1 MLESN
6 SEELH
11 HTSGPVKTSEA
22 GRKRFIFVIG
32 VLILAIVY
40 LIFAAFPSN
49 TNYYLTVDELTS
61 YEGTVNDQ
69 TFMVRGNLV
78 EGTFSRFEGTTAA
91 TFSISHGGQTVSAR
105 YDGIVPDLFFNPH
118 SEVILK
124 GKFDEAGVFDTDT
137 VSVLCPTKY
146 EALGDLE
153 T

>member
-1 MLESN
+1 MESN
-6 SEELH
+6 TVELH
-11 HTSGPVKTSEA
+11 HQSGT
-22 GRKRFIFVIG
+22 GRHSLGGRRRFVFVLV

-49 TNYYLTVDELTS
+49 TNYYLTVDELAS
-61 YEGTVNDQ
+61 YEGSRVDK

-78 EGTFSRFEGTTAA
+78 EGTFSRFEGSTMA

-124 GKFDEAGVFDTDT
+124 GRFDDAGVFETDT

-146 EALGDLE
+146 EALSDLE

>member
-6 SEELH
+6 SGELH
-11 HTSGPVKTSEA
+11 HQSEPERRSQG
-22 GRKRFIFVIG
+22 GRRRFVFVLV
-32 VLILAIVY
+32 VLVLAIVY

-49 TNYYLTVDELTS
+49 TNYYLTVDELAS
-61 YEGTVNDQ
+61 YEGNRDDK
-69 TFMVRGNLV
+69 TFMVRGSLV
-78 EGTFSRFEGTTAA
+78 EGTFSRFEGTTMA
-91 TFSISHGGQTVSAR
+91 TFSISHGGQIVSAK

-124 GKFDEAGVFDTDT
+124 GRFDDAGVFKTDT

-146 EALGDLE
+146 EALGEVE

>member
-6 SEELH
+6 TEELH
-11 HTSGPVKTSEA
+11 HSFGAGRGSVA
-22 GRKRFIFVIG
+22 GRKRFVFVIG
-32 VLILAIVY
+32 VLILAIIY

-61 YEGTVNDQ
+61 YEGSINDK

-78 EGTFSRFEGTTAA
+78 EGTFSRFEGTTMA
-91 TFSISHGGQTVSAR
+91 TFRISHGGETVSAR

-124 GKFDEAGVFDTDT
+124 GKFDDVGVFDTDT